1 MKINRRKFMAF
12 AGVSAAV
19 LGMPN
24 WAYAQS
30 KIVFDSLNVFVPAAP
45 GGGWD
50 GLARSIEVASKSAG
64 LVNTFQFENV
74 GGAGGMVGLP
84 KFGSEKKRTRKHYND
99 WWISYGWRWNYK

>member
-24 WAYAQS
+24 WSYAQS
-30 KIVFDSLNVFVPAAP
+30 KIVFDSVNVFVPAAP

-50 GLARSIEVASKSAG
+50 GLARSIEVASKSA
-64 LVNTFQFENV
+64 LFFWKNIFKLNIYLSIESK
-74 GGAGGMVGLP
+74 L
-84 KFGSEKKRTRKHYND
+84 
-99 WWISYGWRWNYK
+99 